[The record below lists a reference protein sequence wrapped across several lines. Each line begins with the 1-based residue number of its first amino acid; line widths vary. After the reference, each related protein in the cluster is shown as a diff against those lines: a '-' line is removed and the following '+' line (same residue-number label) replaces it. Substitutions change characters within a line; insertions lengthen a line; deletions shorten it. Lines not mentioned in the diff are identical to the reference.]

1 MNKSVFHLA
10 FAILLTLAGYQ
21 PVKAQYYSTNFDYTT
36 IAAMVS
42 GYGAEAG
49 IEMMYQQNT
58 SKIAE
63 SYAYSE
69 VATAGIFASKLLDR
83 NALKSSSGFGNPDEN
98 YYYRKIYRLVAN
110 KIIPRTISVTEKLIK
125 DPSTAIY
132 WGSHLL
138 RVMADTKSLCQQF
151 STVVTNSTL
160 DFNDIPFLAFNAALQ
175 QVFDL
180 QTLGNMRHTLENLAN
195 IESNFTTENIEHEF
209 DNLQNLAVGLA
220 GAGSASIDSIASGSL
235 FDGTFKQNVSKISQ
249 MVENNTAMWN
259 NFSNAANAT
268 LSSITNANEDDITA
282 ILTTNHGDTQGWIS
296 GYSSGSDAQYYKQR
310 VYIYHIDSGSEQIF
324 SYTPPTDDDAIL
336 YGDHWYRI
344 NTTDPNFFPDSNQR
358 EAALQNSEAHAGW
371 SRARVNQ
378 MNQSNDGYNYSIN
391 YWSSAYILSRSKS
404 GQYAKAYA
412 YEIYV
417 TRSWYNNETYYED
430 TFDSYSMD
438 WNIFMNKM
446 NAKLEE
452 ANRNESGK
460 VYRIGYDSKRYYTAS
475 NARKLA
481 GATQANFVTK
491 CEGNG
496 KVADGS
502 IQYKCSNCGGSP
514 NEHTKNC
521 SMATSLQSNDFD
533 FQEIKNAIQSK
544 QNELTGI
551 QRQIDA
557 LNAENRSLLTQIS
570 NATAE
575 EAISLRAKYNENRN
589 KISDL
594 QKQYDTINQEL
605 ADLKSAKQ
613 EAIEFENSQTDNTNR
628 IPNIMHNLQTNFQ
641 LEWIDEGHWEG
652 FTFVRQANMR
662 NLKSVVTF
670 RAKVSIARGP
680 KYFLFIKIHRAIVKI
695 EWELDAEYSDSQVIE
710 TMQLDPNADAQQQ
723 SDKVNQRLQQLQQD
737 YPDCTVSVEYEYAS
751 GLQEDNDDDD
761 KVHLLWASDRLDVAR
776 EICHRLE
783 QMYVDLVVLDKFLH
797 YKYSILDW
805 LRDLTVNNLHA
816 ERGRRLTIAERSR
829 RRWMHNAQSALYERE
844 EEDDNYEED

>member
-1 MNKSVFHLA
+1 MQHIII
-10 FAILLTLAGYQ
+10 AIILTLVGSQ
-21 PVKAQYYSTNFDYTT
+21 PVKAQFYSTNYDYET

-42 GYGAEAG
+42 GYGAEVG
-49 IEMMYQQNT
+49 IEMMYQHNT

-63 SYAYSE
+63 SYSYSE

-83 NALKSSSGFGNPDEN
+83 NALKNSQGFGNPDEN
-98 YYYRKIYRLVAN
+98 YYYRKIYHLIGT

-125 DPSTAIY
+125 DPSSAIY
-132 WGSHLL
+132 WGSYLL
-138 RVMADTKSLCQQF
+138 RVMADSKSLCQQF

-160 DFNDIPFLAFNAALQ
+160 DFNDIPFLAFNTALQ

-209 DNLQNLAVGLA
+209 NNLQNMAVGLA
-220 GAGSASIDSIASGSL
+220 GAGAASIDNIVSGSL

-249 MVENNTAMWN
+249 MVENNTTMWN
-259 NFSNAANAT
+259 NFSNAANIALT
-268 LSSITNANEDDITA
+268 SITNANEDDITA

-296 GYSSGSDAQYYKQR
+296 NYSGGSNAQYYKQR
-310 VYIYHIDSGSEQIF
+310 VYIYHIDSGSEQVF
-324 SYTPPTDDDAIL
+324 SYTPPTDNDAIL

-344 NTTDPNFFPDSNQR
+344 NTTDPNFSPDSYQK
-358 EAALQNSEAHAGW
+358 ETALQNSEAHAGW
-371 SRARVNQ
+371 SRTSVNQ
-378 MNQSNDGYNYSIN
+378 MNQLDDGYTYNIN
-391 YWSSAYILSRSKS
+391 YWSSAYILSKTKS

-417 TRSWYNNETYYED
+417 TRNWYKNETYYED
-430 TFDSYSMD
+430 IFDSYSMD
-438 WNIFMNKM
+438 WNIFMNMM

-491 CEGNG
+491 CEGSG

-502 IQYKCSNCGGSP
+502 IQYKCSHCGGTP
-514 NEHTKNC
+514 NEHTKQC
-521 SMATSLQSNDFD
+521 SMSTSLQGNNFD
-533 FQEIKNAIQSK
+533 FQEINNAINSK
-544 QNELTGI
+544 QNELNGI
-551 QRQIDA
+551 QEQIDA
-557 LNAENRSLLTQIS
+557 LNAENRDLLYQI
-570 NATAE
+570 NNVTAE
-575 EAISLRAKYNENRN
+575 ESIVLRQKYNENRDR
-589 KISDL
+589 ISDL
-594 QKQYDTINQEL
+594 QNQYNVLNQHL
-605 ADLKSAKQ
+605 TDLKNAKQ
-613 EAIEFENSQTDNTNR
+613 EAIEFENSQTDNNNR
-628 IPNIMHNLQTNFQ
+628 IPNIMHSLQTNFQ
-641 LEWIDEGHWEG
+641 LEWLDEGHWEG
-652 FTFVRQANMR
+652 YTFVRKANIR

-680 KYFLFIKIHRAIVKI
+680 KSFLSIKIHRAIVRI
-695 EWELDAEYSDSQVIE
+695 EWELDAEYSDSEVIE
-710 TMQLDPNADAQQQ
+710 TMQLDSNGDAQQL
-723 SDKVNQRLQQLQQD
+723 SDKVNQRLLQLQGD
-737 YPDCTVSVEYEYAS
+737 YPECTVSVEFEYAT
-751 GLQEDNDDDD
+751 GMQEDNDDDD
-761 KVHLLWASDRLDVAR
+761 KLHLLWASDRLDVAR

-783 QMYVDLVVLDKFLH
+783 QMYVDLVVLDKYLH

-816 ERGRRLTIAERSR
+816 ERGRRLSIAERSR

-844 EEDDNYEED
+844 DEDDNYEE